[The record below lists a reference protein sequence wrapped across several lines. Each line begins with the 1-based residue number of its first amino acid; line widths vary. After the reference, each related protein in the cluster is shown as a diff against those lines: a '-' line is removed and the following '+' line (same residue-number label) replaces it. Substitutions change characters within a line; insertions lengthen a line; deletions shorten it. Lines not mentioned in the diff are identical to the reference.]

1 MKQGDLI
8 EGFKAGQKEEAP
20 PESGALA
27 GLNQAQQYAVGL
39 GKGPILVIAGAGT
52 GKTRTLVHRVASLVE
67 KGVQA
72 SSILLLT
79 FTRRAAEEMLT
90 RARELNPECA
100 WVQGGT
106 FHSVANRLIRNH
118 AHLVG
123 LTSSFTILDPAD
135 CQQMLKGAVDEMGLK
150 PKGDKRFP
158 KARTMAGLISKARNL
173 ELSLENTLE
182 AHAPQLLPYADALT
196 RAADAFAHDK
206 MAQNLVDY
214 DDLLFLAEKLLKEN
228 YEVRQELGERWQHIL
243 VDEYQDTNAVQARIL
258 ELIASRHNNVMVVGD
273 DAQSIYAFRGAR
285 VKNIF
290 EFPRR
295 FPGTRLVKLE
305 QNYRSTQD
313 ILDLTNTVISRA
325 AERYEK
331 DLFTELGNGVKP
343 ALVRPREQRG
353 QSRAVAEKIRQLL
366 KEGARAEDIAVI
378 FRAGRDSF
386 DLENELRAEGMP
398 FIKYGGI
405 RFVELAHVK
414 DVMAH
419 LRVLVNPLDFL
430 SWQRVLMLLPKVG
443 PKTAQQIIAHM
454 IEGEPGGYPARLADA
469 PQAKRIKELA
479 DLAGLLEEVADEGLT
494 PLEKLEAVL
503 AYYEPICT
511 LNFED
516 YPRRMKDLQEL
527 PAMAQASESLVDLLA
542 DTVLDPP
549 DGDTGE
555 MPKEPITLSTAH
567 SAKGKEW
574 PHVMVLWAVDG
585 RFPAFPALD
594 DPDTLEEERRLMY
607 VACTRAGRSLT
618 LFAPR
623 EHYFDSGGWRSAEVS
638 RFLADIPE
646 EMLERESQGPVFPVE
661 APSRGPSSRGSH
673 RQDRPYAVGAKVSH
687 ASFGEGKV
695 MGYKGN
701 DKIIVHFGRFGLKI
715 LLLKLAKLEEV

>member
-8 EGFKAGQKEEAP
+8 AGFRPEQEEEAP
-20 PESGALA
+20 PETGALA
-27 GLNQAQQYAVGL
+27 GLNQAQRYAVGL

-52 GKTRTLVHRVASLVE
+52 GKTRTLVHRVAALVE
-67 KGVQA
+67 RGVPA

-90 RARELNPECA
+90 RARELNPECGL
-100 WVQGGT
+100 VQGGT
-106 FHSVANRLIRNH
+106 FHSVANRLIRSH

-123 LTSSFTILDPAD
+123 LTGSFTILDPAD
-135 CQQMLKGAVDEMGLK
+135 CQQMLKGSVEEMGLK
-150 PKGDKRFP
+150 PRGDKRFP

-173 ELSLENTLE
+173 EMSLADTLE
-182 AHAPQLLPYADALT
+182 AHAPQLLPYADAFE
-196 RAADAFAHDK
+196 RAAKAFAKDK
-206 MAQNLVDY
+206 MDQNLVDY

-228 YEVRQELGERWQHIL
+228 YEVRQELGERWRHIL

-258 ELIASRHNNVMVVGD
+258 ELLASRHNNVMVVGD

-295 FPGTRLVKLE
+295 FPGARVVKLE

-331 DLFTELGNGVKP
+331 NLFTELGTGVKP
-343 ALVRPREQRG
+343 VLVRPREQRG
-353 QSRAVAEKIRQLL
+353 QSRRVVEKIRELL
-366 KEGARAEDIAVI
+366 AGGARPEDVAIL

-386 DLENELRAEGMP
+386 DLENELRADGIP
-398 FIKYGGI
+398 FVKYGGI

-430 SWQRVLMLLPKVG
+430 AWQRILMLLPKVG
-443 PKTAQQIIAHM
+443 PKTAQQVIAHLL
-454 IEGEPGGYPARLADA
+454 EGDPVDCLARLAKA
-469 PQAKRIKELA
+469 PQAGKIKELA
-479 DLAGLLEEVADEGLT
+479 DLAGLLEEISDGSLT

-527 PAMAQASESLVDLLA
+527 PAMAQASKDLVELLA

-549 DGDTGE
+549 EGQAGE
-555 MPKEPITLSTAH
+555 TPKEPVTLSTTH
-567 SAKGKEW
+567 SSKGKEW

-618 LFAPR
+618 IFSPR
-623 EHYFDSGGWRSAEVS
+623 EHYFDSGGWRSADVS
-638 RFLADIPE
+638 RFLADLPE
-646 EMLERESQGPVFPVE
+646 EMLKRESQGPVFPVE
-661 APSRGPSSRGSH
+661 APASVPGSRGSR
-673 RQDRPYAVGAKVSH
+673 RQDRPYAVGARVSH
-687 ASFGEGKV
+687 GSFGEGKV

-701 DKIIVHFGRFGLKI
+701 DKIIVHFGRFGLKV
-715 LLLKLAKLEEV
+715 LLLRLAKLEEL